1 MAVKRTRLTDFLFKN
16 FSAVLAF
23 SVAAFAI
30 LIFFILIKES
40 LPAVKKFQL
49 PFLFNSKWD
58 PVQEDFGALT
68 FIWGTLVSSFLA
80 LIIAVPISLGTA
92 IFLSELAPSKIRQ
105 PLSFLVELLAAI
117 PSVIYGLWGIFVLVP
132 LLRETIQP
140 FFEKYFGFLPFF
152 RGDIYG
158 VGMMAA
164 GIILSIMI
172 IPTIS
177 SVSRDIFMAVPH
189 SQREAALALGAT
201 RWETIKLA
209 VLKYS
214 RNGVLGAVILGLGRA
229 LGETMAVTMLIG
241 NRPEISLSLFAP
253 AATMSSVIANE
264 FTEATSDLYVSTLME
279 IGLILF
285 VLTLFLNIIARF
297 LVWSTTNKASW
308 Q

>member
-1 MAVKRTRLTDFLFKN
+1 MKKSKITDFIFQKV
-16 FSAVLAF
+16 SAVLAL
-23 SVAAFAI
+23 SAVVFAI
-30 LIFFILIKES
+30 LIFFIIAKEAFPAIKN
-40 LPAVKKFQL
+40 FGL
-49 PFLFNSKWD
+49 PFLFNTRWD
-58 PVQEDFGALT
+58 PVQENFGALT
-68 FIWGTLVSSFLA
+68 FIWGTLVSSILA

-92 IFLSELAPSKIRQ
+92 IYLSELAPSKIRQ
-105 PLSFLVELLAAI
+105 PLSFLIELLAAI

-140 FFEKYFGFLPFF
+140 FFAKYFGFLPFF
-152 RGDIYG
+152 QGDIYG

-209 VLKYS
+209 VLKFS
-214 RNGVLGAVILGLGRA
+214 KNGVLGAVILGLGRA

-285 VLTLFLNIIARF
+285 VLTLLLNIIARF
-297 LVWSTTNKASW
+297 LVWSTTNKTSFGR
-308 Q
+308 

>member
-1 MAVKRTRLTDFLFKN
+1 VKRSKLTDFIFQKVSSVFALSAVAFAVLILFIMTKEAFPAIKN
-16 FSAVLAF
+16 FGF
-23 SVAAFAI
+23 
-30 LIFFILIKES
+30 
-40 LPAVKKFQL
+40 
-49 PFLFNSKWD
+49 PFLFNTRWD
-58 PVQEDFGALT
+58 PVKENFGALT
-68 FIWGTLVSSFLA
+68 FIWGTIVSSLLA

-92 IFLSELAPSKIRQ
+92 IYLSELAPSKIRQ
-105 PLSFLVELLAAI
+105 PLSFLIELLAAI

-140 FFEKYFGFLPFF
+140 FFAEYLGFLPFF
-152 RGDIYG
+152 QGDIYG

-172 IPTIS
+172 IPTIA

-209 VLKYS
+209 VLKFS
-214 RNGVLGAVILGLGRA
+214 KNGVLGAVILGLGRA

-264 FTEATSDLYVSTLME
+264 FAEATSDLYVSTLME

-285 VLTLFLNIIARF
+285 GLTLFLNVIARL
-297 LVWSTTNKASW
+297 LVWSTTNKASFGR
-308 Q
+308 